1 MGWFVTGI
9 VLTIIA
15 IIGIFIFIAYGRTDN
30 AWEVSYLHCLWGFF
44 GLLIIIPGFIGNVET
59 GEVGIKTRWG
69 QVVSTNLNEGLQIKA
84 PWEEI
89 IKMNIK
95 VQKYENEVGLSSSSK
110 DLQVLNDIIV
120 AVNYQLEGD
129 KAVELYRNVGENYS
143 DTILLPAIQ
152 ESVKSVLSQYTA
164 EEIVTK
170 RSEIANDIN
179 NNLSDK
185 LKEYGIISLSVAI
198 KNFDFSAEYN
208 AAIERK
214 VVAEQEVQTSKQQLE
229 RAKIDAETKKVQAQA
244 ESESNAIL
252 EKTLTKEIL
261 TEEFIQKWNGQL
273 PTTFA
278 GGDVYKIFGLN

>member
-15 IIGIFIFIAYGRTDN
+15 IIGLLIFIAYNREEND
-30 AWEVSYLHCLWGFF
+30 WKVSHLHCLWGLF

-129 KAVELYRNVGENYS
+129 KAVELYRNVGENYAE
-143 DTILLPAIQ
+143 TILLPAIQ

-273 PTTFA
+273 PNTFA